1 MSKPFYIAL
10 DGGGTKSEAALFTSE
25 GEILR
30 QAHRGGCN
38 PNVVGLDGSCAVI
51 TDILNELTAA
61 SPEPPQGI
69 FAGIAGSLSG
79 NRGVELE
86 ERLRPAFPQ
95 LVIESDIMNVIYAAD
110 APGKCVAAIMG
121 TGSSIF
127 AYDGDKLYRA
137 GGWGY
142 LLDLAGGGFDIG
154 REVIRACLA
163 RDDGFAAPSRLVEL
177 AEEQLGGRA
186 LDQLATFYQKGA
198 DYIASFA
205 PTAFKA
211 MREGDVTARG
221 IIVASVRRVAGLVRF
236 VRDRYDCGDR
246 IVFSG
251 GLLSERDILE
261 PLLSEVLGDEIAIE
275 FPSRSQLEGAIRR
288 CLALHLGPRS

>member
-110 APGKCVAAIMG
+110 NPGPCAAAIMG
-121 TGSSIF
+121 TGSSVF
-127 AYDGDKLYRA
+127 AYDGKKLYRA

-142 LLDLAGGGFDIG
+142 LLDGAGGGFDIG
-154 REVIRACLA
+154 REVIRACVA
-163 RDDGFAAPSRLVEL
+163 HDDGFVAPSPLVSL
-177 AEEQLGGRA
+177 AEARLGGRA
-186 LDQLATFYQKGA
+186 LDNLASFYDNGP
-198 DYIASFA
+198 DFIASFA
-205 PTAFKA
+205 PIAFEA
-211 MREGDVTARG
+211 MRAGDASARD
-221 IIVASVRRVAGLVRF
+221 IVLASVRRVAGLVRF
-236 VRDRYDCGDR
+236 VRDRHNCGGDV
-246 IVFSG
+246 IFSG
-251 GLLSERDILE
+251 GLLVERDVLD
-261 PLLSEVLGDEIAIE
+261 PLLRAALGVGISLEI
-275 FPSRSQLEGAIRR
+275 PSRSQLEGAMRR
-288 CLALHLGPRS
+288 CLALF